1 MTKQKT
7 DTELLTELSDKLD
20 LLILIT
26 SLNGKD
32 KITQRKILKGYKG
45 TLSKRE
51 LEKITG
57 IDRHEF

>member
-1 MTKQKT
+1 MTKQK
-7 DTELLTELSDKLD
+7 SDNEILQEINNKLD
-20 LLILIT
+20 LLILVN

-32 KITQRKILKGYKG
+32 KEEQKKILKNYEGP
-45 TLSKRE
+45 LSKRE